1 MNYILL
7 MTEGTCEQEFLNILL
22 ERDLLKFN
30 QDDLLMDK
38 IYHARQIEG
47 EILGFIQALS
57 PNNGVIIYRVGDK
70 MKDKLKIPSQLM
82 KEKIKNEIKIC
93 TLPEFEIL
101 LILNENLY
109 DEYLKSK
116 SSLKPSE
123 YYKNKNKSFNK
134 TRKFV
139 NDYFSSLSNKEIIDL
154 INLYVLKRSH
164 SHKKDELTLKEILK
178 ID

>member
-1 MNYILL
+1 
-7 MTEGTCEQEFLNILL
+7 
-22 ERDLLKFN
+22 
-30 QDDLLMDK
+30 
-38 IYHARQIEG
+38 
-47 EILGFIQALS
+47 
-57 PNNGVIIYRVGDK
+57 

-101 LILNENLY
+101 FILNENLY

-123 YYKNKNKSFNK
+123 YYKKKNKSFNK

-139 NDYFSSLSNKEIIDL
+139 NDYFSTLSNEEIIDL

>member
-1 MNYILL
+1 
-7 MTEGTCEQEFLNILL
+7 
-22 ERDLLKFN
+22 
-30 QDDLLMDK
+30 MDK

-57 PNNGVIIYRVGDK
+57 SNNGVIIYRVGDK

-82 KEKIKNEIKIC
+82 KEKIKDEIKIC

-116 SSLKPSE
+116 SNLKPSE
-123 YYKNKNKSFNK
+123 YYKKKNKSFSK

-139 NDYFSSLSNKEIIDL
+139 NDYFSTLSNKEIIDL